1 MPGQSVWAAALTTL
15 LPAVPSLEQVTG
27 YTSPVHCATMSLSAA
42 ACPAQLAAST
52 AATYSSP
59 ANFKHSSL
67 PNSSLRVPVVDGV
80 EVGVDIAVVVR
91 VVVVSVVVTDVEA
104 DVVWEVVVVAVVVP
118 VDVAVVVAVEVCV
131 VVPVVDPVAVAVE
144 VGDCVAFVDGDV
156 VAVDVG
162 VESEHALNVPST
174 NEETARLSVATTS
187 AQSES
192 EPIFTAPPIVQ
203 DTSKSGA
210 SAPA

>member
-1 MPGQSVWAAALTTL
+1 MTTL

-91 VVVVSVVVTDVEA
+91 VVVVSVVVTDVVA
-104 DVVWEVVVVAVVVP
+104 DVVWDVVVVAVVVP
-118 VDVAVVVAVEVCV
+118 DDVVVVVGGGVVVVIVGAVVGVVVAAVGG
-131 VVPVVDPVAVAVE
+131 VPMVPRADTPPVFILQAMP
-144 VGDCVAFVDGDV
+144 
-156 VAVDVG
+156 
-162 VESEHALNVPST
+162 L
-174 NEETARLSVATTS
+174 
-187 AQSES
+187 
-192 EPIFTAPPIVQ
+192 
-203 DTSKSGA
+203 
-210 SAPA
+210 

>member
-1 MPGQSVWAAALTTL
+1 LTTL

-27 YTSPVHCATMSLSAA
+27 YTSPVHSATMSLSAA

-104 DVVWEVVVVAVVVP
+104 DVVWDVVVVAVVVP
-118 VDVAVVVAVEVCV
+118 DDVVVVVVVVGGGVVVVIVGAVVGVVVAAVGG
-131 VVPVVDPVAVAVE
+131 VPMVPRADTPPVFILQAMP
-144 VGDCVAFVDGDV
+144 
-156 VAVDVG
+156 
-162 VESEHALNVPST
+162 L
-174 NEETARLSVATTS
+174 
-187 AQSES
+187 
-192 EPIFTAPPIVQ
+192 
-203 DTSKSGA
+203 
-210 SAPA
+210 